1 MAVQEFVLKYFYY
14 IIPNVCSY
22 FDTQIKNIRIVDSL
36 VEINYLIKSY
46 FG

>member
-1 MAVQEFVLKYFYY
+1 MYVD
-14 IIPNVCSY
+14 